1 MTGGMSSMV
10 SRGLA
15 AGLAGL
21 LLGTG
26 CSVPVSAASSP
37 APSPSISASDSGV
50 PAGTTASAAASSA
63 TPTPSATPSP
73 TDGKPLAGRTIVIDP
88 GHNGGWTAK
97 FGYRKVPDGN
107 GHRKA
112 CNSSGTATRSR
123 CSEHAYNWAQARALA
138 EVLRARG
145 ATVRF
150 TRDDDKGQ
158 GPCVDKRASLANSLK
173 ADLLISLHADGNT
186 GKTHRGFH
194 VIVSPVMHGGKAVY
208 AKSRTL
214 AAALCDSVQKAGMPR
229 SNYIGKGTALS
240 VRSDLGTLNFARV
253 PAVMMEMGNMM
264 NAKDARLFTSAS
276 WRAKAA
282 TALADGI
289 ATFLS

>member
-1 MTGGMSSMV
+1 M
-10 SRGLA
+10 
-15 AGLAGL
+15 
-21 LLGTG
+21 
-26 CSVPVSAASSP
+26 
-37 APSPSISASDSGV
+37 
-50 PAGTTASAAASSA
+50 
-63 TPTPSATPSP
+63 
-73 TDGKPLAGRTIVIDP
+73 IDP

-112 CNSSGTATRSR
+112 CNSSGTTTRGGY
-123 CSEHAYNWAQARALA
+123 SEHAYNWAQAKALA
-138 EVLRARG
+138 KVLRERG
-145 ATVRF
+145 ATVRL
-150 TRDDDKGQ
+150 TRDDDNGQ
-158 GPCVDKRASLANSLK
+158 GPCVNERASLANSLK

-214 AAALCDSVQKAGMPR
+214 AEDLRDSVQKAGMPR
-229 SNYIGKGTALS
+229 SNYIGKGTAFS
-240 VRSDLGTLNFARV
+240 VRSDLGTLNFADV

-264 NAKDARLFTSAS
+264 NAADAGLFTSAS
-276 WRAKAA
+276 WRGRAA

-289 ATFLS
+289 EAFL